1 MRDDFIGKILS
12 IPKKTTMKF
21 LLLLSSQSG
30 VPWQLYCVSFG
41 EGKKEHRRHLDG
53 GNPIYQK
60 QHCHDAN
67 FFPVPTFIAFGG
79 EFPLTTL
86 HIFHFFHRFM
96 HYYGH
101 VNCFAA

>member
-79 EFPLTTL
+79 EFPPTTL

-96 HYYGH
+96 HY
-101 VNCFAA
+101 